1 MIGENGLAA
10 KLLFYS
16 LVAIMGDDARQRYLR
31 RCGAKGY
38 RSGSSSISPASELGA
53 Q

>member
-16 LVAIMGDDARQRYLR
+16 LVAIMGVTLRQRFLR
-31 RCGAKGY
+31 SRGAKGY

>member
-16 LVAIMGDDARQRYLR
+16 LVAIMGVTHAGDTYGS
-31 RCGAKGY
+31 CGAKAY
-38 RSGSSSISPASELGA
+38 RSGSSSISPASELGP
-53 Q
+53 